1 MLHGS
6 FSFAKLKHPFLRMAL
21 EQVHE
26 QNNKIIK
33 GQGGASKFLNL
44 EDESRLIRWETC
56 EQKVTRIA
64 SQSEEEMKDNTPLHT
79 SNNLKHHKD
88 N

>member
-1 MLHGS
+1 
-6 FSFAKLKHPFLRMAL
+6 MAL

-44 EDESRLIRWETC
+44 EDESGLIRWETC
-56 EQKVTRIA
+56 EQKVIRIA
-64 SQSEEEMKDNTPLHT
+64 S
-79 SNNLKHHKD
+79 
-88 N
+88 